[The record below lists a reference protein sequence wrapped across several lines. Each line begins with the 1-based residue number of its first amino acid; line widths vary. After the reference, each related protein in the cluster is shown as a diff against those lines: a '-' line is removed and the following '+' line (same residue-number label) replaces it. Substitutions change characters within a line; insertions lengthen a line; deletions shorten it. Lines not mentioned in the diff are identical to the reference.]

1 MAKILLGI
9 TGGIAAY
16 KATQIIR
23 LLSEAGHDVKVLPTK
38 NALRFIGATT
48 LEALSHN
55 TIDDDVYTDVA
66 EVKHVELGQSAE
78 LVVVAPA
85 TAAFLARYA
94 NGIADDLLLN
104 CLLATKAP
112 VLVAPAMHSEMWQH
126 PSTARNVATLR
137 ADGIQVL
144 EPATGRLTGSDSGV
158 GRLPEPNEIVDA
170 ALELLR
176 SNSEVSRA
184 RQDLEGR
191 RILISAG
198 GTREQ
203 IDPVRFI
210 GNNSSGKQGIAL
222 AKAASSRG
230 AEVILIG
237 ANMPPVQGVDYI
249 PVVTTEDLERELTR
263 NFGNCDAYISAA
275 AVSDF
280 RAETPSASKLKR
292 TSLSQG
298 FDLHLVP
305 NPDLLAGITKTKRPD
320 QLVVGFAAETAGSR
334 QALEAAARA
343 KLASKGCDL
352 VVANDVSG
360 GAVFDADSTNVLIVD
375 ESGVVNET
383 SGDKLKAAHAILDVI
398 AARLATQ

>member
-23 LLSEAGHDVKVLPTK
+23 LLSESGHDVKVLPTK

-55 TIDDDVYTDVA
+55 TIDDDVYSDVA
-66 EVKHVELGQSAE
+66 EVKHVELGQSAD

-94 NGIADDLLLN
+94 NGLADDLLLN
-104 CLLATKAP
+104 SLLTTKAP

-126 PSTARNVATLR
+126 PTTSRNVTRLR
-137 ADGIQVL
+137 ADGVKVL
-144 EPATGRLTGSDSGV
+144 EPATGRLTGADSGV
-158 GRLPEPNEIVDA
+158 GRLPEPQDIVAA
-170 ALELLR
+170 ALALLSAR
-176 SNSEVSRA
+176 PAVNAVSN
-184 RQDLEGR
+184 DLAGV

-198 GTREQ
+198 GTRER

-222 AKAASSRG
+222 AKAAITRG
-230 AEVILIG
+230 AQVTLIG
-237 ANMPPVQGVDYI
+237 ANIAPVQDVNFI
-249 PVVTTEDLERELTR
+249 PVVSTMDLERELTR
-263 NFGNCDAYISAA
+263 NFGDCDAYISAA

-292 TSLSQG
+292 NAMSDG

-305 NPDLLAGITKTKRPD
+305 NPDLLAGLAKTKRAD
-320 QLVVGFAAETAGSR
+320 QMVVGFAAETAGSR
-334 QALEAAARA
+334 QALETAAMT
-343 KLASKGCDL
+343 KLAAKGCDL
-352 VVANDVSG
+352 LVANDVSG
-360 GAVFDADSTNVLIVD
+360 GAVFDSDSTDILIVD
-375 ESGVVNET
+375 ESGVIGAA
-383 SGDKLKAAHAILDVI
+383 SGDKIKAAHAVLDVI